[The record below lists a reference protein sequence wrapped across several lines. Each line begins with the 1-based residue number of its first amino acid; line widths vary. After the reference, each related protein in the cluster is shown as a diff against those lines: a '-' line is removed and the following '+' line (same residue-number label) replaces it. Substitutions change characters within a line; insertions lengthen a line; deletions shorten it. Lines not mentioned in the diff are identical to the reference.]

1 MNRKNK
7 WIIYGIGLSL
17 LLGGCMNM
25 DNANGNGVDEKE
37 SAQNEVAAQY
47 ERVQDYK
54 GEGYTLNNGEENDKI
69 AEAKR
74 EEVEKAVKE
83 FFLEKYKTEVKVHN
97 LVGNVDGVTVFVE
110 STGPV
115 HFYSY
120 AIVPINQK
128 TKEIISEEVRSQED
142 VVEEGIREGLY
153 RLIFEDEFINLDNY
167 LDGVVSE
174 KEVVGRTVE
183 SLQNVGGSGF
193 MTPYYSITSFNGD
206 EAIQPVY
213 DLYMENSN
221 TNIEDLKN
229 AFDKKSFDEQ
239 YININIILFMKED
252 KVSPSKS
259 ILDKVSNDLEKL
271 NSIPNGT
278 YQIII
283 NDNGVHKESSEGYK
297 DNSIKTELIKSK

>member
-25 DNANGNGVDEKE
+25 ENANGNGVDEKKNT
-37 SAQNEVAAQY
+37 QDEVKDQY
-47 ERVQDYK
+47 ARVQDYK
-54 GEGYTLNNGEENDKI
+54 GEGYFLNNGDENDKI
-69 AEAKR
+69 AEAKS
-74 EEVEKAVKE
+74 EEVEKAVKD

-110 STGPV
+110 SSGPV
-115 HFYSY
+115 HFYSF
-120 AIVPINQK
+120 AIVPINQE
-128 TKEIISEEVRSQED
+128 TKEINAEEVRSQED

-153 RLIFEDEFINLDNY
+153 NLIFEEEFKNLENY
-167 LDGVVSE
+167 LEGVVSE

-193 MTPYYSITSFNGD
+193 MTPYYTLTSFYGD
-206 EAIQPVY
+206 EAIQPVF
-213 DLYMENSN
+213 DLYMENPDAK
-221 TNIEDLKN
+221 IEDLKSAFN
-229 AFDKKSFDEQ
+229 KDSFDKE
-239 YININIILFMKED
+239 YLNINIILFMKEE

-259 ILDKVSNDLEKL
+259 ILEKVSNDLESMD
-271 NSIPNGT
+271 SIPNGT